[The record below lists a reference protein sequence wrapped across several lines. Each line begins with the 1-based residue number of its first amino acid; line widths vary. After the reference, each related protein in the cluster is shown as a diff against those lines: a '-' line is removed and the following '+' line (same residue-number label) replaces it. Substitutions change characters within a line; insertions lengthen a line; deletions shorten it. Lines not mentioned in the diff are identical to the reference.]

1 METPLAGARSVV
13 SANVG
18 HMSPSVNLPFPQ
30 TLAPCISPSSTSA
43 PVIPDHKPNTNSVL
57 NDPNL
62 NQTLTLNPTPP
73 LSSSLTPTISQN
85 SNPVTLKHDPNQGAG
100 VCNSDFQGACDGKMS
115 GPVSGRHV
123 FRILPLPPP
132 HSLARDV
139 TLTTATDDVVWRGE
153 ASWTYASVHPIYNT
167 WFLWPI

>member
-1 METPLAGARSVV
+1 MT
-13 SANVG
+13 
-18 HMSPSVNLPFPQ
+18 Q
-30 TLAPCISPSSTSA
+30 
-43 PVIPDHKPNTNSVL
+43 
-57 NDPNL
+57 NL

-100 VCNSDFQGACDGKMS
+100 VCNSDFQGAGDGKMS

-153 ASWTYASVHPIYNT
+153 ASWTRRLIGCLLHACQLSNSASSEQRAVHREPPT
-167 WFLWPI
+167 